1 MDTRG
6 ENAKTRAQPTAVEL
20 PMDRVVS
27 DVDSRYC
34 SLLDAGVSTLS
45 VHMNPRVFPLKGI
58 QNIKIERNLK
68 DRRKGDDVKNAV
80 DVVTSRA
87 TRVRDR
93 LQPCIAGDVAG
104 QGHGRRGCVL
114 TMVNLLIIPH
124 HFLC

>member
-68 DRRKGDDVKNAV
+68 IAEKGM
-80 DVVTSRA
+80 T
-87 TRVRDR
+87 
-93 LQPCIAGDVAG
+93 
-104 QGHGRRGCVL
+104 
-114 TMVNLLIIPH
+114 
-124 HFLC
+124 